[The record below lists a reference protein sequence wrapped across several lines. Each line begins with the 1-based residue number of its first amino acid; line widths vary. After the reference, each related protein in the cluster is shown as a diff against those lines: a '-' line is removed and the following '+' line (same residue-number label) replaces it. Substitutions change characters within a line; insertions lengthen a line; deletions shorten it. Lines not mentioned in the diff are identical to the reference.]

1 MIPQFNPLS
10 SFYPLSL
17 FANGEPGFWLDPSDF
32 SAMYQD
38 AAGTTAVTAVEQPVG
53 LILDKSQG
61 LVLGAELV
69 TTYVAS
75 GAFGN
80 WNGMSLAGGVLTTSG
95 APVNGY
101 SAQVPVTASAMY
113 KVVLPS
119 ASVPV
124 GGTWSYVVSWSAN
137 GVSYSGQVM
146 TAAIGSLS
154 FYFLAPATATKC
166 EVTIQRTGASSGGA
180 TDTCTFN
187 GFSVKKI
194 AGTHYYQSTAGVRPV
209 LSARYNQL
217 VATENYA
224 NAAWVKFVSGSGSN
238 PAITANY
245 ALAPNGTMTATRIQF
260 NRGAGG
266 SDTDYSLLY
275 QKLTLSSGTFT
286 RRIWL
291 ASNTGSNQN
300 VLWYDGSAAIGQTV
314 VVTPS
319 GGWFPLSGGAATTTP
334 QIVFGTRA
342 GSGSFYNGGDQ
353 TLDILVWGADLRPS
367 DQATG
372 LIPTYQRVN
381 TSTDYDTAG
390 FPLYLSGNGTQWMQC
405 AAQDYT
411 GVNIVSTWSGLRKKS
426 DATLSML
433 FELSTTGVGNGN
445 PGSFRVSP
453 PGANTTANY
462 GLALQN
468 SAATPGANSASSF
481 AAPITNTLFAS
492 FNTQGLF
499 LNTAFALNVNG
510 ASQSIGASG
519 TLAGG
524 NFGNYPGYLFCRGA
538 GASFFFTGNLYQLIA
553 RGSTVA
559 SNAAQISAAESWT
572 DLKTRAY

>member
-209 LSARYNQL
+209 LSARVNRL
-217 VATENYA
+217 IATENFASASWAATFGGTGTGGYTKTPNYNAAPDGTQTACRLQLTIGAGTASIDYCGMYQTLGASYA
-224 NAAWVKFVSGSGSN
+224 NQSGTWWIKSNTTPATITFVASQKTITTAWQQFTVSQAIQYFQLAIAGNDGSTKTVDISVWH
-238 PAITANY
+238 PDC
-245 ALAPNGTMTATRIQF
+245 R
-260 NRGAGG
+260 
-266 SDTDYSLLY
+266 DTD
-275 QKLTLSSGTFT
+275 Q
-286 RRIWL
+286 
-291 ASNTGSNQN
+291 AS
-300 VLWYDGSAAIGQTV
+300 
-314 VVTPS
+314 
-319 GGWFPLSGGAATTTP
+319 
-334 QIVFGTRA
+334 
-342 GSGSFYNGGDQ
+342 
-353 TLDILVWGADLRPS
+353 
-367 DQATG
+367 G

-411 GVNIVSTWSGLRKKS
+411 GVNKMLVCAGVRKLS
-426 DATLSML
+426 DAGSAMVV
-433 FELSTTGVGNGN
+433 ELSA
-445 PGSFRVSP
+445 SL
-453 PGANTTANY
+453 GANNGTFYLLTAANEYDAASKGTTAN
-462 GLALQN
+462 AK
-468 SAATPGANSASSF
+468 AATTYT
-481 AAPITNTLFAS
+481 APITNVLAMTADISAPSLKLRINAVDKIS
-492 FNTQGLF
+492 DTSTQG
-499 LNTAFALNVNG
+499 T
-510 ASQSIGASG
+510 
-519 TLAGG
+519 G
-524 NFGNYPGYLFCRGA
+524 NYGNYPAYLFSRA
-538 GASFFFTGNLYQLIA
+538 GSSLFFTGQLTQIIA

-559 SNAAQISAAESWT
+559 SNAAQIAATENWT
-572 DLKTRAY
+572 DLKTKAY

>member
-209 LSARYNQL
+209 LSARVNLLTKTEFPSGVSDL
-217 VATENYA
+217 VF
-224 NAAWVKFVSGSGSN
+224 K
-238 PAITANY
+238 TA
-245 ALAPNGTMTATRIQF
+245 LVT
-260 NRGAGG
+260 
-266 SDTDYSLLY
+266 SS
-275 QKLTLSSGTFT
+275 TLSGYAGAVAFGFDGVADAIGYKNIATAATSHTLSVVVSMDDGNAPVF
-286 RRIWL
+286 
-291 ASNTGSNQN
+291 GSAT
-300 VLWYDGSAAIGQTV
+300 GSAATNTFMFVLAGNGTAPTSNTV
-314 VVTPS
+314 TSLGGGLYRVSIAVTGNVS
-319 GGWFPLSGGAATTTP
+319 ATNFGILKYHTNDSRTFKTTAWDIRP
-334 QIVFGTRA
+334 T
-342 GSGSFYNGGDQ
+342 DQ
-353 TLDILVWGADLRPS
+353 FNA
-367 DQATG
+367 
-372 LIPTYQRVN
+372 LISQYQYVN
-381 TSTDYDTAG
+381 TSTDYTTAG

-411 GVNIVSTWSGLRKKS
+411 GVNKMLVCAGVRKLS
-426 DATLSML
+426 DAGSAMVV
-433 FELSTTGVGNGN
+433 ELSA
-445 PGSFRVSP
+445 SL
-453 PGANTTANY
+453 GANNGTFYLLTAANEYDAASKGTTAN
-462 GLALQN
+462 AK
-468 SAATPGANSASSF
+468 AATTYT
-481 AAPITNTLFAS
+481 APITNVLAMTADISAPSLKLRINAVDKIS
-492 FNTQGLF
+492 DTSTQG
-499 LNTAFALNVNG
+499 T
-510 ASQSIGASG
+510 
-519 TLAGG
+519 G
-524 NFGNYPGYLFCRGA
+524 NYGNYPAYLFSRA
-538 GASFFFTGNLYQLIA
+538 GSSLFFTGQLTQIIA

-572 DLKTRAY
+572 DLKTKAY

>member
-17 FANGEPGFWLDPSDF
+17 FANGEPGFWLDPSDL
-32 SAMYQD
+32 STMYQD
-38 AAGTTAVTAVEQPVG
+38 SAGTTPVTAVEQPVG

-209 LSARYNQL
+209 LSARVNRL
-217 VATENYA
+217 IATENFASASWAATFGGTGTGGYTKTPNYNAAPDGTQTACRLQLTIGAGTASIDYCGMYQTLGASYA
-224 NAAWVKFVSGSGSN
+224 N
-238 PAITANY
+238 
-245 ALAPNGTMTATRIQF
+245 Q
-260 NRGAGG
+260 
-266 SDTDYSLLY
+266 
-275 QKLTLSSGTFT
+275 SGTWW
-286 RRIWL
+286 IK
-291 ASNTGSNQN
+291 SNTTPATITFVASQKTITTAWQQFTVSQAIQYFQLAIAGN
-300 VLWYDGSAAIGQTV
+300 DGSTKTV
-314 VVTPS
+314 
-319 GGWFPLSGGAATTTP
+319 
-334 QIVFGTRA
+334 
-342 GSGSFYNGGDQ
+342 
-353 TLDILVWGADLRPS
+353 DISVWHPDCRDT

-411 GVNIVSTWSGLRKKS
+411 GVNKMLVVAGVRKLS
-426 DATLSML
+426 DAALGVIT
-433 FELSTTGVGNGN
+433 ELS
-445 PGSFRVSP
+445 
-453 PGANTTANY
+453 ANY
-462 GLALQN
+462 GSN
-468 SAATPGANSASSF
+468 NGTFYVGASASSAARYGFGAKATKYAGYEPATF
-481 AAPITNTLFAS
+481 AAPITNVLSCAYDLSTATQAS
-492 FNTQGLF
+492 QIQPRING
-499 LNTAFALNVNG
+499 ALNQTNG
-510 ASQSIGASG
+510 FVE
-519 TLAGG
+519 AGG
-524 NFGNYPGYLFCRGA
+524 PTTGAFGNYAAYLFSRA
-538 GASFFFTGNLYQLIA
+538 GSASFLTGQIFQIIA

-559 SNAAQISAAESWT
+559 SNAAQIASTEAWT
-572 DLKTRAY
+572 NSKTKAY